1 MADRWK
7 KPKHPIQEAEDAER
21 RVPARAAPAFDEF
34 QLLRFRAE
42 NTEPFAF
49 EWVDYTHTV
58 KEYGALL
65 VRLSR
70 EYDRRFK

>member
-1 MADRWK
+1 MLDRELADLANTQQPRSSFLT
-7 KPKHPIQEAEDAER
+7 Q
-21 RVPARAAPAFDEF
+21 AAPAFDEF
-34 QLLRFRAE
+34 QILRFRAE

-49 EWVDYTHTV
+49 EWVDYIKTA

-70 EYDRRFK
+70 EYDRRFN